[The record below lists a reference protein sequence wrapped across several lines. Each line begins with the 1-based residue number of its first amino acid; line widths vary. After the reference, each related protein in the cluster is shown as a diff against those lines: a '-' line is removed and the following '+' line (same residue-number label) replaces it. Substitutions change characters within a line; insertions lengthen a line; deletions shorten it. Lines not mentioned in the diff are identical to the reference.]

1 MRTGVE
7 ARSPTP
13 RRPPRLSTGRLK
25 NMNPFIRLCGLKLL
39 PRPYVIY
46 YGCVGGDIAQDAS
59 MFKGVG
65 MRMRHTGFCWL
76 KSQSCQWPP
85 TDSRKA
91 RTKGATGN
99 LTSTF
104 ESEQVNRGR
113 SVADAKG
120 ARSRCHA
127 DWRSSRSSLRWGK
140 PTTWQRGAAL
150 VCLCD
155 RLADHSEVNTFDNR

>member
-1 MRTGVE
+1 MITVVE

-25 NMNPFIRLCGLKLL
+25 YMNLFIRLCGLKLL

-46 YGCVGGDIAQDAS
+46 HGRVGGGIVARSNSVRRCGDENAS
-59 MFKGVG
+59 RRV
-65 MRMRHTGFCWL
+65 L
-76 KSQSCQWPP
+76 SDESQSCRQPP
-85 TDSRKA
+85 TNSRKA

-120 ARSRCHA
+120 ARSQCHT

-155 RLADHSEVNTFDNR
+155 RLADRSEVNTFDNR

>member
-1 MRTGVE
+1 MLGNSH
-7 ARSPTP
+7 ARFLGGW
-13 RRPPRLSTGRLK
+13 RLVTVAAY
-25 NMNPFIRLCGLKLL
+25 PFLCGLKRL

-46 YGCVGGDIAQDAS
+46 NGRVRGGIALDVS
-59 MFKGVG
+59 MSEGVG
-65 MRMRHTGFCWL
+65 MRTRHTGFCWP
-76 KSQSCQWPP
+76 KSQSCQQPL

-91 RTKGATGN
+91 RIKGATGSLN
-99 LTSTF
+99 STF

-120 ARSRCHA
+120 ARSRYHA
-127 DWRSSRSSLRWGK
+127 DWRSSRSSPRWGK

-155 RLADHSEVNTFDNR
+155 RLADRSEVNTFDNR